1 MKYLIYIFLLISL
14 NTFSNTLDIGKY
26 NQINKT
32 VVDYLKKE
40 LYVFSKDSLTIIDL
54 TKLKKI
60 SKIKITYT
68 DDENSIGYP
77 ICINSKIYFIH
88 LQGGI
93 VHLLKENKIIRIDNS
108 FNHKMQIDSFIFQY
122 NNKIYRY
129 GGYGF
134 WSERNFFTCFNPKN
148 LEWEIIPPTG
158 SQNLPVGSHNSK
170 IIVQENDFYVYG
182 GETIKDNNPL
192 EGITND
198 KVWRFNIQKK
208 KWVEMGIMKIDINRF
223 ESFIS
228 YEGKHVYVDTKH
240 DLIYEL
246 DVVNNKIKT
255 YKSTSI
261 NRQLSSLKE
270 TFYIDGLFY
279 SFKWKP
285 FTSNTEV
292 QIITSN
298 KDNFFGEFIS
308 EEPLYDTPF
317 TIHDLFNL
325 IFIIVLISLSVIFYL
340 IINKRLLN
348 RKKINL
354 VNEDFIFNSK
364 PIVLDEISNK
374 ILTLLLKSDKDILSK
389 DIIDIVENPN
399 LNYGHNKRVMN
410 EYIDKINYKLKIILK
425 IESDIITQKKSS
437 LDKRIKEYSIN
448 KSYFHIK

>member
-1 MKYLIYIFLLISL
+1 
-14 NTFSNTLDIGKY
+14 
-26 NQINKT
+26 
-32 VVDYLKKE
+32 
-40 LYVFSKDSLTIIDL
+40 
-54 TKLKKI
+54 
-60 SKIKITYT
+60 
-68 DDENSIGYP
+68 
-77 ICINSKIYFIH
+77 
-88 LQGGI
+88 
-93 VHLLKENKIIRIDNS
+93 
-108 FNHKMQIDSFIFQY
+108 
-122 NNKIYRY
+122 
-129 GGYGF
+129 
-134 WSERNFFTCFNPKN
+134 
-148 LEWEIIPPTG
+148 
-158 SQNLPVGSHNSK
+158 
-170 IIVQENDFYVYG
+170 
-182 GETIKDNNPL
+182 
-192 EGITND
+192 
-198 KVWRFNIQKK
+198 
-208 KWVEMGIMKIDINRF
+208 MKIDINRF

-325 IFIIVLISLSVIFYL
+325 IFIIVLISLSVIIYL